1 LGSKMDV
8 LVKITLYLT
17 NLSHDFLDIAFYSL
31 ERYDSIYQSYKWGM
45 GNGNSIART
54 HKNLR

>member
-1 LGSKMDV
+1 MDV